1 MEAPRCPQAPNHHIM
16 TQMLIFK
23 IFYLQDKVAEFAK
36 MTQQQLLEATEKAVT
51 LNSLDYCSFI
61 CTCMGGRV
69 GLVVRALAIHQCGP
83 GSISALSVIKILII
97 WIGFVGSP
105 FFSERVSLGTPV
117 FSSHQKPTFDLI

>member
-1 MEAPRCPQAPNHHIM
+1 MEARGCPQAPNHHIM

-51 LNSLDYCSFI
+51 LNYLDYCSFI

-69 GLVVRALAIHQCGP
+69 GLVVRALAVHQCGP
-83 GSISALSVIKILII
+83 GLISALSVICGLGLLVLYSALRGFPRVLQLSSLIKNQH
-97 WIGFVGSP
+97 
-105 FFSERVSLGTPV
+105 LT
-117 FSSHQKPTFDLI
+117 